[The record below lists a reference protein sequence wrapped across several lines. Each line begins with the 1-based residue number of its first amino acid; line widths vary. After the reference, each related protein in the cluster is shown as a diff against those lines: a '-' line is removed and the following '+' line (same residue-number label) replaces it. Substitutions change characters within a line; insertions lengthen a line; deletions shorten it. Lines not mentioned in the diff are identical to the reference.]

1 MGRKAGRRADDSP
14 FTRGE
19 HQGMNTTPVRAPAHW
34 HRPLTIFAVVM
45 AVTAV
50 VALGGIFL
58 DSRILTGVPIW
69 LKPFKFAVSLGIYAI
84 TIAWM
89 LTLLPRRSRIAEWAA
104 TVIVAMV
111 TIEMVIIVG
120 QVLRG
125 TTSHYNETSALNAAL
140 WQAMGTSIMVAFVAH
155 FVIAVIVARQPLADR
170 AASYAVRLGLGL
182 TLLGML
188 AAVPMVLP
196 SAAPGI
202 EGVAGAHTV
211 GLPDGG
217 PGLPLVG
224 WSTVGGDLRIGHF
237 VGLHALQALPL
248 LAILLNR
255 FFAARL
261 TVATRARLLLV
272 AGAAYAGLTVSLTW
286 QALRAQPLL
295 APDTL
300 TLTVWAALAIAT
312 AAAATLAVARDR
324 RPELALAA

>member
-1 MGRKAGRRADDSP
+1 
-14 FTRGE
+14 
-19 HQGMNTTPVRAPAHW
+19 MNTTPAQAPARW
-34 HRPLTIFAVVM
+34 HRPLTIFAAVM

-196 SAAPGI
+196 SAASGI
-202 EGVAGAHTV
+202 EGVGGAHTV

-261 TVATRARLLLV
+261 AVATRARLLLV

-295 APDTL
+295 APDAL

-312 AAAATLAVARDR
+312 AAAATLVVARDR